1 MRMSGLVWC
10 ALIVLWPLQAARADA
25 IDGDWCRGAGRQFS
39 IRGSDIVTPGG
50 AHRRGTYGRHSF
62 AYVVPAP
69 EPGAGRT
76 VFMTLVNEQTVYLRL
91 DDVPISAT
99 DSAVEVWRR
108 CTPATSAVERGKA
121 VPLSRFRSDSAG

>member
-1 MRMSGLVWC
+1 MRMSGLVWG
-10 ALIVLWPLQAARADA
+10 ALVALLPLQAARADA

-50 AHRRGTYGRHSF
+50 ARLRGTYGRHSF

-76 VFMTLVNEQTVYLRL
+76 AFMALVNEQTVYLRL
-91 DDVPISAT
+91 DEMPASAT

-108 CTPATSAVERGKA
+108 CTPATSARKA
-121 VPLSRFRSDSAG
+121 GRSSS